1 MKRQISDVSLMM
13 KPREG
18 QDGRN
23 RAQIQGHAETIHSQ

>member
-23 RAQIQGHAETIHSQ
+23 RAQIQGHAETAHSQ